1 MKKTISLV
9 LGSGGA
15 RGYAHIGVI
24 EVLLKEG
31 YEIKSISGSSMG
43 AFVGALYACGKLEE
57 FKSWVLSL
65 EFFDVLKLVDFSFE
79 KSGIIKGDKVFDII
93 EEMIGDIQIEELP
106 ISYTAVA
113 TDLITQK
120 EVWFQ
125 KGSLLDA
132 VKASVA
138 IPTIFTPKKI
148 GNKLLVDGG
157 VLNPLPTVPLLSDS
171 TDLMIAVNLNG
182 DIAPLKQLKK
192 KEEDQNT
199 FKQKLSKFLGD
210 NLFLKKEKSI
220 SYFTVLSQTIE
231 ATQNLITRY
240 ELAAHQPDLI
250 IDIPK
255 NICDFYDFD
264 EAKEV
269 IEMGREIAQ
278 KKLDEFHQ
286 LRI

>member
-57 FKSWVLSL
+57 FKTWVLSL
-65 EFFDVLKLVDFSFE
+65 ELFDVLKLVDFSFE
-79 KSGIIKGDKVFDII
+79 KSGMIKGDKVFDII
-93 EEMIGDIQIEELP
+93 EEMIGDIKIEDLP

-113 TDLITQK
+113 TDLIAQK

-182 DIAPLKQLKK
+182 DIVPLKQLKK
-192 KEEDQNT
+192 KQENQNT
-199 FKQKLSKFLGD
+199 FEQKLSKFLED

-220 SYFTVLSQTIE
+220 SYFSVLSQTIE

-250 IDIPK
+250 INIPK

-269 IEMGREIAQ
+269 IEIGREIAQ

-286 LRI
+286 TRS

>member
-278 KKLDEFHQ
+278 KNLMSF
-286 LRI
+286 IN